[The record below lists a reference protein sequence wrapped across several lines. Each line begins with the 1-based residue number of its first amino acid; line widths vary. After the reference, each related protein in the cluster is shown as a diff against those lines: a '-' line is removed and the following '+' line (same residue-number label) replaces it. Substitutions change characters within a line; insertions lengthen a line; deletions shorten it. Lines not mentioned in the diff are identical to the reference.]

1 MHMLK
6 ILITFCL
13 GVLCGAFALIS
24 AYVFIPS
31 IHSLIKPWLIG
42 KSSTA
47 YTSSAMQFNDRDEGQ
62 KRQSIDYIDEEE
74 YRSTDGNS
82 AELFKLKHGCKIKVS
97 MIGETA
103 YAYHVVYFH
112 QKKLQHMQST
122 EYRTSWMQAVSN
134 ATENEL
140 NALYTTEIFNPK
152 SALSQAQFDT
162 LIGYFEPKLIAQC

>member
-1 MHMLK
+1 MFKLFISFSFGLFLGTLGLIIAYLFVPPIQTMLQ
-6 ILITFCL
+6 
-13 GVLCGAFALIS
+13 
-24 AYVFIPS
+24 
-31 IHSLIKPWLIG
+31 PWLVG
-42 KSSTA
+42 KHPVSHTA
-47 YTSSAMQFNDRDEGQ
+47 LTYFNDRNEGQ
-62 KRQSIDYIDEEE
+62 TLQSVDSIDEEE

-97 MIGETA
+97 IIGETA

-112 QKKLQHMQST
+112 QHQLQHMQTT

-152 SALSQAQFDT
+152 SALNQAQFHT
-162 LIGYFEPKLIAQC
+162 LIGYFDPKLIAQC